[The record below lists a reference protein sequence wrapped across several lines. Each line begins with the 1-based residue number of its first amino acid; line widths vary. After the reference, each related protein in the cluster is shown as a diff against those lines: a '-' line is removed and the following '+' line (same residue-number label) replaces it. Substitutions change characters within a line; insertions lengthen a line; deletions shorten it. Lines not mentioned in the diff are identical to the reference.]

1 MFQSVD
7 GPTIEFYNPNNTK
20 EAFDNYEEEGAQ
32 DNENNINKEKS
43 NNVQTEEK
51 STTTELADKVE
62 EGTQLNLKDLFSNQ
76 TLQNYDENKL
86 ATFLENA
93 YSLMNHAL
101 NTQIR
106 DLFIEDESDEI
117 NAKNFTHFS
126 LFKFPAIDKDENNKN
141 KKILISDMIWN
152 KNGDT
157 LAVSFYEDVHI
168 GPCAHGGMIKFF
180 IFNSFYSKQEG
191 DEQPGQTIDFKN
203 IDLEVNSCIK
213 CLDSHP
219 KINNIFVA
227 GGYNGEIYYINLS
240 KGNNSKDYIEFISK
254 IDSAFYKECV
264 VSLKF
269 IKYDENIYYI
279 ASISVEG
286 RVLIWNPEHRFKYP
300 VLGFNLEHKIGRNLS
315 QLNPTIFVNN
325 PFESCDF
332 RVGTYDGSIYKFNFT
347 KPNFDTGNIHQFI
360 FKDKKG
366 VVWRNDVRVFISNMK
381 EKDVSDLKNIIEKK
395 CKDRKINNLTMEEFL
410 KLRPDMNK
418 IYQNALKYT
427 FEKNYSPLT
436 SINFNY
442 FVKNLIVTTSYDG
455 DLRLFHGDEKDLK
468 FFFEKICQQKEKKK
482 TDVDYYTYSTWSPY
496 KPNILVTGNSRGE
509 IEFGILTNKKTIH
522 NITSIQNNGVSPV
535 VKIVFNPNEE
545 ANQNILSVCY
555 KDGIIELFKL
565 SDSFAHIG
573 MNEIENLSKIISN

>member
-1 MFQSVD
+1 MFKSVD
-7 GPTIEFYNPNNTK
+7 GPTIEFYNPNNTGNTLNNDD
-20 EAFDNYEEEGAQ
+20 EGELQNNDDNP
-32 DNENNINKEKS
+32 NKVNK
-43 NNVQTEEK
+43 NNVSTEEK
-51 STTTELADKVE
+51 STTTDLADKVE
-62 EGTQLNLKDLFSNQ
+62 EGIQLNLKDLFSNK
-76 TLQNYDENKL
+76 TLENYDENKIKS
-86 ATFLENA
+86 FLENA
-93 YSLMNHAL
+93 YSLINHAL

-106 DLFIEDESDEI
+106 DLYIEEETDEI
-117 NAKNFTHFS
+117 NAKNFTHRS
-126 LFKFPAIDKDENNKN
+126 LFKFPAIDMDNNNKK
-141 KKILISDMIWN
+141 KKIFISDMIWN

-180 IFNSFYSKQEG
+180 TFNSFYSKQEG
-191 DEQPGQTIDFKN
+191 DEQPGETIDFKN

-219 KINNIFVA
+219 KINNIFIA

-240 KGNNSKDYIEFISK
+240 KGSNSKDYIEYISK

-279 ASISVEG
+279 ASISIEG
-286 RVLIWNPEHRFKYP
+286 RVLIWNPEHQLKYP
-300 VLGFNLEHKIGRNLS
+300 VLGFNLEHKIGRNIA
-315 QLNPTIFVNN
+315 QLNPTVLINN

-332 RVGTYDGSIYKFNFT
+332 RVGTYDGSIFKFNFN
-347 KPNFDTGNIHQFI
+347 KPNFDTGNTHQYI
-360 FKDKKG
+360 FNEKKG
-366 VVWRNDVRVFISNMK
+366 IVWRNDVRVFISNMK
-381 EKDVSDLKNIIEKK
+381 EKDVSDMKNKIEKK

-418 IYQNALKYT
+418 IYQNAIKYS
-427 FEKNYSPLT
+427 FEKNFSPLT

-455 DLRLFHGDEKDLK
+455 DLRLFHGDENNLK
-468 FFFEKICQQKEKKK
+468 FFFEKICEQKEKKK
-482 TDVDYYTYSTWSPY
+482 TDIDYYTYSTWSPY
-496 KPNILVTGNSRGE
+496 KPNILVAGNSRGE

-535 VKIVFNPNEE
+535 VKIVFNPNEDS
-545 ANQNILSVCY
+545 NQNILSVCY

-565 SDSFAHIG
+565 SDSFSQIG

>member
-7 GPTIEFYNPNNTK
+7 GPTIEFYNPNGTK
-20 EAFDNYEEEGAQ
+20 MTLNDKGEVPGD
-32 DNENNINKEKS
+32 ENNPVN
-43 NNVQTEEK
+43 NNVPTEEK
-51 STTTELADKVE
+51 STTTEIIDRVE
-62 EGTQLNLKDLFSNQ
+62 EGIQLNLKDLFSNKE
-76 TLQNYDENKL
+76 TVNYDENKL
-86 ATFLENA
+86 KIFLENA
-93 YSLMNHAL
+93 YSLVSHAL
-101 NTQIR
+101 DTQIR
-106 DLFIEDESDEI
+106 DLYIEEESDEI
-117 NAKNFTHFS
+117 NAKNFTHHS
-126 LFKFPAIDKDENNKN
+126 LFKFPTIDIDSNTKN
-141 KKILISDMIWN
+141 KKVLISDMIWN

-157 LAVSFYEDVHI
+157 LAVSFYEDIHI
-168 GPCAHGGMIKFF
+168 GPCAHEGMIKFF

-191 DEQPGQTIDFKN
+191 EEEGQTIDYKT

-219 KINNIFVA
+219 KINNIFIA

-240 KGNNSKDYIEFISK
+240 KGNNSKEYIEYISK

-286 RVLIWNPEHRFKYP
+286 RVLIWNPDHQLKYP
-300 VLGFNLEHKIGRNLS
+300 VLGFNLEYKINRNIV
-315 QLNPTIFVNN
+315 QLNPTVFSNN

-332 RVGTYDGSIYKFNFT
+332 RVGTYDGSIYKCNFQ

-381 EKDVSDLKNIIEKK
+381 EKEVSDMKNAIEKK
-395 CKDRKINNLTMEEFL
+395 CRDRKIANLTMEEFL
-410 KLRPDMNK
+410 KLRPDINK
-418 IYQNALKYT
+418 IYQNAIKYS
-427 FEKNYSPLT
+427 FEKHFSPLT

-442 FVKNLIVTTSYDG
+442 YVKNLIVTTSYDG
-455 DLRLFHGDEKDLK
+455 GLRLYHGDENNLK
-468 FFFEKICQQKEKKK
+468 FFFEKICGQKEKKS

-496 KPNILVTGNSRGE
+496 KPSILVAGNSKGE

-522 NITSIQNNGVSPV
+522 NISSIQNNGVSPV
-535 VKIVFNPNEE
+535 VKIVFNPNENS
-545 ANQNILSVCY
+545 NQNILSVCY
-555 KDGIIELFKL
+555 KDGIVELFKL
-565 SDSFAHIG
+565 SDSFSHIG
-573 MNEIENLSKIISN
+573 MNEIENLSKIITY

>member
-20 EAFDNYEEEGAQ
+20 GPFENNDEEDQ
-32 DNENNINKEKS
+32 ENNINKANAS
-43 NNVQTEEK
+43 NVPTEDK
-51 STTTELADKVE
+51 STSTEIGDKVE
-62 EGTQLNLKDLFSNQ
+62 EGIQLNLKDLFSNK
-76 TLQNYDENKL
+76 TLPNYDEEKL
-86 ATFLENA
+86 KTFLENA

-101 NTQIR
+101 STQIR
-106 DLFIEDESDEI
+106 DLYIEEESDEI
-117 NAKNFTHFS
+117 NAKNFTAAS
-126 LFKFPAIDKDENNKN
+126 LFKFPAIDRDSTTKN
-141 KKILISDMIWN
+141 KKIFISDMVWN
-152 KNGDT
+152 KSGDT
-157 LAVSFYEDVHI
+157 LAVSFFEDVHI

-191 DEQPGQTIDFKN
+191 EEQAGQTIDFKN
-203 IDLEVNSCIK
+203 IELEVNSCIK

-219 KINNIFVA
+219 KINNIFIA

-269 IKYDENIYYI
+269 IKYDENVYYI
-279 ASISVEG
+279 ASISAEG
-286 RVLIWNPEHRFKYP
+286 RVLIWNPEHQFKFP
-300 VLGFNLEHKIGRNLS
+300 VLGFNLEHKISRNLS
-315 QLNPTIFVNN
+315 QLNPTVFINN

-332 RVGTYDGSIYKFNFT
+332 RISTYDGSIYKFNFT

-381 EKDVSDLKNIIEKK
+381 EKDVSDMKNTIEKK
-395 CKDRKINNLTMEEFL
+395 CRDRKINNLTMEEFL

-418 IYQNALKYT
+418 IYQNGIRYS
-427 FEKNYSPLT
+427 FEKNFSPLT

-468 FFFEKICQQKEKKK
+468 FFFEKICEQKEKKK
-482 TDVDYYTYSTWSPY
+482 TDIDFYTYSTWSPY
-496 KPNILVTGNSRGE
+496 KPNILVTGNSRGD

-522 NITSIQNNGVSPV
+522 NLTSVKGVSPV
-535 VKIVFNPNEE
+535 VKILFNPNEE
-545 ANQNILSVCY
+545 INQNILCVCY

-565 SDSFAHIG
+565 SDAYSHSG
-573 MNEIENLSKIISN
+573 MNEIENLSKIISY

>member
-1 MFQSVD
+1 MFQNVD
-7 GPTIEFYNPNNTK
+7 GPKIEFYNPNNK
-20 EAFDNYEEEGAQ
+20 NEDLGENNGEIQ
-32 DNENNINKEKS
+32 DNENNNKINRD
-43 NNVQTEEK
+43 NIPTEEK
-51 STTTELADKVE
+51 STSTELADKIDE
-62 EGTQLNLKDLFSNQ
+62 AIQLNLKDLFSNK
-76 TLQNYDENKL
+76 TFENYDENKL
-86 ATFLENA
+86 KLFLDNA
-93 YSLMNHAL
+93 YSLVNHAL

-106 DLFIEDESDEI
+106 DLYIEDESDEI
-117 NAKNFTHFS
+117 STKNFTQKS
-126 LFKFPAIDKDENNKN
+126 LFKFPVFDMESNKN
-141 KKILISDMIWN
+141 KKIFISDMVWN

-168 GPCAHGGMIKFF
+168 GPCAHGGNIKFY
-180 IFNSFYSKQEG
+180 IFNSFYTNKEG
-191 DEQPGQTIDFKN
+191 EEQSDQTIDFKS

-219 KINNIFVA
+219 KINNIFIA

-269 IKYDENIYYI
+269 IKYDENVYYI
-279 ASISVEG
+279 ASISAEG
-286 RVLIWNPEHRFKYP
+286 RLLLWNPEHQLKYP
-300 VLGFNLEHKIGRNLS
+300 VLGFNLDHKIGRNLS
-315 QLNPTIFVNN
+315 QLNPTILANN

-332 RVGTYDGSIYKFNFT
+332 RVGTYDGAIYKVNFT
-347 KPNFDTGNIHQFI
+347 KPNFDTGNTHQFI
-360 FKDKKG
+360 FKEKRG

-381 EKDVSDLKNIIEKK
+381 EKDVSDMKNTIEKK
-395 CKDRKINNLTMEEFL
+395 CRDRKINNLTMEEFL

-418 IYQNALKYT
+418 IYQNSIKYC
-427 FEKNYSPLT
+427 FEKNFSPLT

-468 FFFEKICQQKEKKK
+468 FFFEKICEQREKKK
-482 TDVDYYTYSTWSPY
+482 TDIDFYTYSTWSPY
-496 KPNILVTGNSRGE
+496 KPNILVTGNSSGE

-522 NITSIQNNGVSPV
+522 TINIIKGVSPV

-545 ANQNILSVCY
+545 VNKSIISVCY

-565 SDSFAHIG
+565 SDAYSHIG
-573 MNEIENLSKIISN
+573 MNEIENLSKIISY